1 MVCATGRESR
11 SGPIEDPPNFL
22 EPQQITIKTK
32 RLLQIFH
39 IEDDMAEVMRFHML
53 IPREILRVTRETFS
67 MNGLPVGRDEIHS
80 ALVEGHIVAD
90 SVGRDRES
98 LPLIIFPFEVGW

>member
-22 EPQQITIKTK
+22 ESQQITIKTK

-39 IEDDMAEVMRFHML
+39 IKDDMAQVMRFHIL
-53 IPREILRVTRETFS
+53 IPREILRVTRDTFS
-67 MNGLPVGRDEIHS
+67 MNRRPVDLDEIHG
-80 ALVEGHIVAD
+80 ALVEGHIVVIA
-90 SVGRDRES
+90 VGRDRES
-98 LPLIIFPFEVGW
+98 LPLIISPCEVGW